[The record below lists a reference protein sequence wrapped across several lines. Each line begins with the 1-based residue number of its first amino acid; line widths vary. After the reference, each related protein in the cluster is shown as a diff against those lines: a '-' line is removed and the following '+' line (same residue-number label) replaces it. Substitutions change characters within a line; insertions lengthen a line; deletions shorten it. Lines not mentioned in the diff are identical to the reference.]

1 MREPQDPK
9 TEGELHEI
17 RGQFHAGVSWAD
29 GPRTALLDLA
39 APGGRGRSEP
49 ARRNV
54 SAYWAPTAGGHAA
67 SGPLITPEG
76 SHSMVQTRPRAL
88 LLGLAATLLAGLLI
102 AATSQAASL
111 PTLTVAITPSS
122 ASVGGALESGAVNI
136 SASDTGVKEGSVIIF
151 RLGKGVT
158 LAEVESF
165 AASKKATHDPNNS
178 SPYGSLVWDAEV
190 NPGGPVEAATV
201 LQPGQYVVL
210 VGESEK
216 PVQLR
221 THFVVAAAKAPAAL
235 PAPAATEKTIDFGF
249 KGPSTLHDG
258 ELVAFENEG
267 WLVHMDFAFP
277 VKNMRAAR
285 AVVKALLTGRE
296 KGLQKYIAGAPVGF
310 AGPLSHG
317 GMQEETISAKPGIYV
332 QVCFMATQDGR
343 VHTRLG
349 MERIITIKK

>member
-1 MREPQDPK
+1 MFR
-9 TEGELHEI
+9 
-17 RGQFHAGVSWAD
+17 
-29 GPRTALLDLA
+29 
-39 APGGRGRSEP
+39 
-49 ARRNV
+49 RRNRV
-54 SAYWAPTAGGHAA
+54 PM
-67 SGPLITPEG
+67 L
-76 SHSMVQTRPRAL
+76 V
-88 LLGLAATLLAGLLI
+88 LATTLLAGLLI
-102 AATSQAASL
+102 AGTSQAASL
-111 PTLTVAITPSS
+111 PTLTIAVTPSS
-122 ASVGGALESGAVNI
+122 ATVGGALESGAVNI
-136 SASDTGVKEGSVIIF
+136 AASDTGVKEGSVIVF

-165 AASKKATHDPNNS
+165 AASKKSVHDPNSS
-178 SPYGSLVWDAEV
+178 SPFGSIVWDVEV
-190 NPGGPVEAATV
+190 NPGQPTEAATV
-201 LQPGQYVVL
+201 LAPGEYVVL
-210 VGESEK
+210 VGEGEK
-216 PVQLR
+216 PVKLR

-285 AVVKALLTGRE
+285 TVVGALLSGKE
-296 KGLQKYIAGAPVGF
+296 KGLQKLIAGPPVGF

-332 QVCFMATQDGR
+332 QVCFMQTQDGR